1 MSNLLPPE
9 AVILYA
15 GHFGREVLKQLD
27 IKDCTAL
34 ELNDRLY
41 PAEIPYASLIISI
54 WSGHYGE
61 ARDRIYMVGFQRCI
75 PTLGIEL
82 LPTSIICGPVVQPG
96 YTACYDCYKRR
107 MQQHQQNT
115 VTMLD
120 NSSDLPEGFGLAEV
134 FVAIG
139 MLGKALTTL
148 NLATSVNDMSKNS
161 AETLGADVYTF
172 DLVHGSTSRLSTV
185 AVDRCPRCSQ
195 RFAPRRHPTA
205 ALQGLL

>member
-61 ARDRIYMVGFQRCI
+61 ARDRIDMVGFQRCI

-82 LPTSIICGPVVQPG
+82 LPTNIICGPVVQPG

-161 AETLGADVYTF
+161 A
-172 DLVHGSTSRLSTV
+172 
-185 AVDRCPRCSQ
+185 
-195 RFAPRRHPTA
+195 
-205 ALQGLL
+205 